1 MCAMIIVKGGE
12 ILESLGNRIKL
23 LRRQRGFTQSK
34 LSELSKIS
42 TMSIRRYE
50 TGERTPDIEQIQRLA
65 YALGVSTHELQYGA
79 LDTTGKKIQYYRGQQ
94 NLSLEELSSKTSIPI
109 ENLKAYEEDAAYP
122 ADDDFAKLCENL
134 FIFPDELREI
144 PGVKHTMTKD
154 NVMITSAE
162 APDLNRNELLKHYDM
177 LNKSGRG
184 KAIEQVKMLAM
195 IPEYTAPDK
204 EENQS

>member
-1 MCAMIIVKGGE
+1 MEKYM
-12 ILESLGNRIKL
+12 LGNRIKT
-23 LRRQRGFTQSK
+23 LRKQKGLTQKQLGEKCGIVDVNIRKYESGTQK
-34 LSELSKIS
+34 PKI
-42 TMSIRRYE
+42 E
-50 TGERTPDIEQIQRLA
+50 TLQKIA

-154 NVMITSAE
+154 NVMITSVE

-184 KAIEQVKMLAM
+184 KAVEQVKMLAK

-204 EENQS
+204 GENQS

>member
-1 MCAMIIVKGGE
+1 MEKYM
-12 ILESLGNRIKL
+12 LGNRIKT
-23 LRRQRGFTQSK
+23 LRKQKGLTQKQLGEKCGIVDVNIRKYESGTQK
-34 LSELSKIS
+34 PKI
-42 TMSIRRYE
+42 E
-50 TGERTPDIEQIQRLA
+50 TLQKIA

-122 ADDDFAKLCENL
+122 ADDDFARLCENL

-154 NVMITSAE
+154 NVMITSVE

-184 KAIEQVKMLAM
+184 KAVEQVKMLAK

-204 EENQS
+204 GENQS